1 MLVPKV
7 AVQFLR
13 VLGLIVAELAFV
25 RFQFIVLF
33 YVLLEALVT
42 GAGEGTLIT
51 AENYSLQVFWQFG
64 TAHFN
69 GDNSLFCGDK
79 LNGKMGIF
87 TDGKLT
93 FFLWNIRNAP
103 NSILLFLV
111 SLGLWIAHIDNILL
125 QPQNKVF
132 IRLVQVGV
140 FRAELVVHLISRM
153 SYKLGGKA
161 LVNSWMEVIKGG
173 ENGSGCHFSQH

>member
-1 MLVPKV
+1 MLIPKV

-87 TDGKLT
+87 TDGKQM
-93 FFLWNIRNAP
+93 FFLWNIRR
-103 NSILLFLV
+103 NSPIQFLLFLM
-111 SLGLWIAHIDNILL
+111 SLGLWTAHMDNPFPITLQNNVLL
-125 QPQNKVF
+125 NKSRYFQDQKLFVY
-132 IRLVQVGV
+132 
-140 FRAELVVHLISRM
+140 LIPRVI
-153 SYKLGGKA
+153 YK
-161 LVNSWMEVIKGG
+161 
-173 ENGSGCHFSQH
+173 